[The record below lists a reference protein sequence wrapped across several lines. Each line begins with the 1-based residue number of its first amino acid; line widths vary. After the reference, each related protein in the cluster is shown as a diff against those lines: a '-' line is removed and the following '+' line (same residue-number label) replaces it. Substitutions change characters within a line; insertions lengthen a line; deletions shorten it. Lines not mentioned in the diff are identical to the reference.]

1 MSEQNQGSFLGGL
14 ALGLFAG
21 AAGYFLFG
29 TKDGEKVRK
38 NIEQEWN
45 SAKGTLAE
53 EGIIKN
59 KEASLKDLISE
70 WLGMAE
76 TKSQPNKK
84 KTSKNSAGNK
94 NSKFK
99 GV

>member
-1 MSEQNQGSFLGGL
+1 MSDQNQGSFLGGL

-29 TKDGEKVRK
+29 TKDGQQVRK
-38 NIEQEWN
+38 KVEKEWQD
-45 SAKGTLAE
+45 AKSTLVG
-53 EGIIKN
+53 EGIIEN
-59 KEASLKDLISE
+59 KDVSIKDLISE

-76 TKSQPNKK
+76 TKTTIKK
-84 KTSKNSAGNK
+84 KTKPAHPAK

>member
-1 MSEQNQGSFLGGL
+1 MSDQNQGSFLGGL

-29 TKDGEKVRK
+29 TKDGEQVRK
-38 NIEQEWN
+38 KVEKEWQE
-45 SAKGTLAE
+45 AKSTLAD
-53 EGIIKN
+53 EGIIKDKN
-59 KEASLKDLISE
+59 ASLKELISE

-76 TKSQPNKK
+76 TKTQPKK
-84 KTSKNSAGNK
+84 KTGKNAQSTK
-94 NSKFK
+94 NPKFK

>member
-1 MSEQNQGSFLGGL
+1 MSDQNQGSFLGGL

-29 TKDGEKVRK
+29 TKDGEQVRK
-38 NIEQEWN
+38 KVEKEWQE
-45 SAKGTLAE
+45 AKATLVD
-53 EGIIKN
+53 EGIIKS
-59 KEASLKDLISE
+59 KDLSLKDLISE

-76 TKSQPNKK
+76 TKTPVKK
-84 KTSKNSAGNK
+84 KTKNTSQVK
-94 NSKFK
+94 NTKFK

>member
-1 MSEQNQGSFLGGL
+1 MSDQNQGSFLGGL

-29 TKDGEKVRK
+29 TKDGEQVRK
-38 NIEQEWN
+38 KVQKEWQE
-45 SAKGTLAE
+45 AKTALVE

-59 KEASLKDLISE
+59 KDQSIKDLISE

-76 TKSQPNKK
+76 TKTTTKK
-84 KTSKNSAGNK
+84 KAQPSNKAKNT
-94 NSKFK
+94 KFK